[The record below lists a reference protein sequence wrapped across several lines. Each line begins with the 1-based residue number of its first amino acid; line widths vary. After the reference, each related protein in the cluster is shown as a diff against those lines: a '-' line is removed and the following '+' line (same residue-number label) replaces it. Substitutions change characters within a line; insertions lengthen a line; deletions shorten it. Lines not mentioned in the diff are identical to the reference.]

1 MIRYALI
8 CDQAHAF
15 EAWFRN
21 SSAYDDQVADGDV
34 ACPRCGSVKITKAP
48 MAPSVARSR
57 KSEKTEKSEKSENK
71 AIEAVRRAR
80 NEMLKDADNVGDDFA
95 REARKIHYKDC
106 EPRGIYGRATDKEA
120 KALREE
126 GVDFSPLPTL
136 PEDHN

>member
-8 CDQAHAF
+8 CDKAHEF

-21 SSAYDDQVADGDV
+21 SSSYDEQVAAGDI
-34 ACPRCGSVKITKAP
+34 ACPQCGSIKVEKAL
-48 MAPSVARSR
+48 MAPSVAGTR
-57 KSEKTEKSEKSENK
+57 KSASSANE

-80 NEMLKDADNVGDDFA
+80 NEMLKNADNVGDNFA
-95 REARKIHYKDC
+95 REARKIHYKDT
-106 EPRGIYGRATDKEA
+106 EPRGIYGRASDKEA

>member
-8 CDQAHAF
+8 CDKAHEF
-15 EAWFRN
+15 EAWFSN
-21 SSAYDDQVADGDV
+21 SSSYDEQVADGDV
-34 ACPRCGSVKITKAP
+34 ACPQCGSKKIEKAL
-48 MAPSVARSR
+48 MAPNVAGTR
-57 KSEKTEKSEKSENK
+57 KTASSANE

-80 NEMLKDADNVGDDFA
+80 NEMLKNADNVGDNFA
-95 REARKIHYKDC
+95 REARKIHYKDT
-106 EPRGIYGRATDKEA
+106 EPRGIYGRASDKEA